1 MTDLIQSTARHAR
14 EIPGNDAVVFV
25 TGHGKDAVTRTLGYG
40 RMVQDAQSVAA
51 ELRTHCE
58 PGDRVLL
65 LFPSGLEFIKG
76 FLGCLYAGL
85 VPVPVP
91 LPGRGSS
98 QRRRT
103 TGVLLDCEATAV
115 LTDRDTL
122 PEVADWLEQEEQSQV
137 RCVVTESV
145 PQIAPERYVWP
156 RPEPEQLCF
165 LQYTSGS
172 TSEPKGVMVGHGN
185 LAHNFGEL
193 RALLGMRADST
204 VCSWLPLFH
213 DMGLIAALLLPLH
226 LGLRTV
232 LMSPTDFVRRPYAW
246 LELIHAHRATHSFAP
261 NFGYNLA
268 ARTVTEDHLARLD
281 LSSWRC
287 AANGAE
293 PVHAQTMELF
303 AKRLAPTGFRATALR
318 PAYGLAEATLGVTAT
333 ALDQEPPVALVDRA
347 DLERNLFRPRPDGS
361 PLVSCGSPVGLEV
374 RIVDPATRR
383 VLPDGEIG
391 EIWLRGGSI
400 APGYWARPEINAQV
414 FDAADADGGRG
425 HLRTGDLGVLHEG
438 QLYVTGRIKDV
449 LIVNGRNLYPHDIER
464 ECGELHPA
472 FAGLS
477 ASVFSVPGDGGGE
490 DLVVVQEVRQAKVAG
505 GDLTA
510 LAGEVKLALSRSLG
524 VPVGNVVLL
533 KPGKVRRTTSG
544 KIQRSAMRGLFLA
557 AELEPLHEDLA
568 PRTRAQYRPAAVTE
582 DGAGA

>member
-1 MTDLIQSTARHAR
+1 MSDLIQSTARHAR
-14 EIPGNDAVVFV
+14 EIPGNEAVVFV
-25 TGHGKDAVTRTLGYG
+25 TGYGKDAVTRTLSYAEL
-40 RMVQDAQSVAA
+40 VQDAQSVAA
-51 ELRTHCE
+51 ELRVHCE

-65 LFPSGLEFIKG
+65 LFPTGLEFVKG

-103 TGVLLDCEATAV
+103 TGVLQDCGATAV
-115 LTDRDTL
+115 LTDGATR
-122 PEVADWLEQEEQSQV
+122 PEVAEWLEQEEQSHV
-137 RCVVTESV
+137 RCVVTETV
-145 PQIAPERYVWP
+145 PQVEPDRHVWP
-156 RPEPEQLCF
+156 ETAPEQLAF

-172 TSEPKGVMVGHGN
+172 TSDPKGVMVGHGN

-193 RALLGMRADST
+193 RALLGIRHGDT

-226 LGLRTV
+226 FGLRTV
-232 LMSPTDFVRRPYAW
+232 LMPPTDFVRRPYAW
-246 LELIHAHRATHSFAP
+246 LELIHTYRATHSYAP

-268 ARTVTEDHLARLD
+268 ARSVTEDHLARLD

-293 PVHAQTMELF
+293 PVHALTMDLF
-303 AKRLAPTGFRATALR
+303 AKRLAPAGFRATAMR
-318 PAYGLAEATLGVTAT
+318 PSYGLAEATLGVTTT
-333 ALDQEPPVALVDRA
+333 ALDREPPVALVDA
-347 DLERNLFRPRPDGS
+347 AELERNLFRPRPDGA
-361 PLVSCGSPVGLEV
+361 PLVSCGSPVGIEV
-374 RIVDPATRR
+374 RIVDPHTRQ
-383 VLPDGEIG
+383 VLPDGEVG

-400 APGYWARPEINAQV
+400 APGYWRKPEINEQV
-414 FDAADADGGRG
+414 FDVATADGDRG

-438 QLYVTGRIKDV
+438 ELYVTGRIKDL

-464 ECGELHPA
+464 ESGELHPA
-472 FAGLS
+472 FGGLS
-477 ASVFSVPGDGGGE
+477 ASVFSVPGGGSGE
-490 DLVVVQEVRQAKVAG
+490 DLVVVQEVRLARLDG
-505 GDLTA
+505 TDLAT

-533 KPGKVRRTTSG
+533 KPGKVQRTTSG
-544 KIQRSAMRGLFLA
+544 KIQRSRMRQLFVA
-557 AELEPLHEDLA
+557 GELEPLHEDLG

-582 DGAGA
+582 GGADA